1 VVDSCWEN
9 ITTCAVGKLVDLTTN
24 ITTWGRSCGEPEF
37 NLDGVNC
44 DFYTDIN
51 QDSHIISGTLCT
63 CNETRCNSPDGGVTF
78 TQEAETAAA
87 VVETGVSCHVCAGEE
102 GECTSADDG
111 GSSVDCGAGIY
122 TCLIARTSEA
132 SGISPQAFYR
142 GCGEPGVPAGQ
153 GLTCT
158 VETLFDGCTCDGS
171 LCNNPQNTSYIF
183 SHATTTTTTTTTTS
197 TTTTPLI
204 PTTTKESFGTVDVTN
219 LVNFVNTS
227 LTKAAEDASGAGNS
241 SAAEPVDLPALLVAE
256 LGLLPGQN
264 LTDRCLSLDS
274 SSQETFPITVE
285 GVNEVGSRAANMST
299 GATVNLVKCF
309 VESSAVRARVYF
321 GVPALLLGLLANSK
335 PSLLF
340 GSPTSF

>member
-1 VVDSCWEN
+1 
-9 ITTCAVGKLVDLTTN
+9 VDLTTN

-37 NLDGVNC
+37 SLDGVNC

-51 QDSHIISGTLCT
+51 TDGHIISGTLCT
-63 CNETRCNSPDGGVTF
+63 CNETRCNSPTKGVNF
-78 TQEAETAAA
+78 TKEAETAAA
-87 VVETGVSCHVCAGEE
+87 VVETGVSCHVCAGDE
-102 GECTSADDG
+102 GQCNSTDDG
-111 GSSVDCGAGIY
+111 GSSVDCGPGIY
-122 TCLIARTSEA
+122 TCLIARTIPA

-158 VETLFDGCTCDGS
+158 VEELFDGCTCDGS
-171 LCNNPQNTSYIF
+171 LCNNPLNTTYIF

-204 PTTTKESFGTVDVTN
+204 PTTTKESFGSVDVTN

-227 LTKAAEDASGAGNS
+227 LTKAAEEAAAGTGNS
-241 SAAEPVDLPALLVAE
+241 SAAEPDLPALLVAE

-285 GVNEVGSRAANMST
+285 GVNEVANKTANISS
-299 GATVNLVKCF
+299 GATVNLVKCYE
-309 VESSAVRARVYF
+309 ESSSATVWIGTPLV
-321 GVPALLLGLLANSK
+321 ALLLALFAFVE

-340 GSPTSF
+340 GTSTTLCLQF

>member
-1 VVDSCWEN
+1 
-9 ITTCAVGKLVDLTTN
+9 VDLTTN

-51 QDSHIISGTLCT
+51 QDGHVISGTLCT
-63 CNETRCNSPDGGVTF
+63 CNETRCNSPTKGENF
-78 TQEAETAAA
+78 TKEAETAAA
-87 VVETGVSCHVCAGEE
+87 VVETGVSCHVCAGDE

-111 GSSVDCGAGIY
+111 GSSVDCGAGIH

-158 VETLFDGCTCDGS
+158 VEELFDGCTCDGS
-171 LCNNPQNTSYIF
+171 LCNNPLNTTYIF

-204 PTTTKESFGTVDVTN
+204 PTTTKGQAVTESFGTVDVTN

-227 LTKAAEDASGAGNS
+227 LTKAAEEAAGSGNS
-241 SAAEPVDLPALLVAE
+241 SAAEPDLPALLVAE

-285 GVNEVGSRAANMST
+285 GVNEVASKAANMST
-299 GATVNLVKCF
+299 GTTVTLVKCYE
-309 VESSAVRARVYF
+309 ESSSAAQVCF
-321 GVPALLLGLLANSK
+321 GTSLALLLALLAFIE
-335 PSLLF
+335 PAWLF
-340 GSPTSF
+340 GTSKVF